1 MYMNMRRRMADPTLI
16 FLSLLLL
23 FSCSKEEGTGGSS
36 SIYGKVLVKDYNSAF
51 TVLQE
56 EYYGPELD
64 VYIVYGDDKSYSDR
78 TRTSYDGTYEFK
90 YLRKGNYQV
99 FAYSKDSS
107 LQANALIPVIKNVE
121 ITGRK
126 QEVAVEDIVV
136 FD

>member
-107 LQANALIPVIKNVE
+107 LQTNALIPVIKNVE

>member
-1 MYMNMRRRMADPTLI
+1 MKRFFALSVLI
-16 FLSLLLL
+16 FMLITGMN
-23 FSCSKEEGTGGSS
+23 SCSKDEGTGGNS
-36 SIYGKVLVKDYNSAF
+36 SIYGKVMVKDYNSTF

-56 EYYGPELD
+56 EYYGPDID

-90 YLRKGNYQV
+90 YLRPGNYQV

-107 LQANALIPVIKNVE
+107 LQTNALIAVIKNVE
-121 ITGRK
+121 IEKKK
-126 QEVAVEDIVV
+126 QEVAVDDIVV